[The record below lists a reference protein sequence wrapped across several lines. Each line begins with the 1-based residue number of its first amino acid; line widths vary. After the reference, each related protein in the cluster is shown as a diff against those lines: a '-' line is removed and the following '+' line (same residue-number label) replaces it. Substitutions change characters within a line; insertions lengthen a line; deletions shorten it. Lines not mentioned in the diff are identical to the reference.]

1 MSYSGMDLL
10 TLDEM
15 KYIIDKTGDWI
26 LHGVKDYE
34 VILSSEILGVY
45 EKYYSLEDA
54 SQLEEVL
61 AYLYE
66 TQGAI
71 QGDEKKLAYQYARYL
86 FPYNE
91 LDLDIQRAR
100 PRCTV
105 GEYTV
110 IDVPTINPKYYN
122 ACWLIKNI
130 DFDLNA
136 FLEKGDVEMRTQLL
150 MWTQWLSTA
159 RKSDNAQVL
168 PKVVYELTSSGKYR
182 LAFNLS
188 SEEDLFATFYIKSD
202 VSEKVRT
209 IKCKNYKDYILTGI
223 DLIPEMSNY
232 LGSDITRLF
241 LPDTI
246 NQPKS

>member
-1 MSYSGMDLL
+1 MSYSGIDILK
-10 TLDEM
+10 LDEM
-15 KYIIDKTGDWI
+15 KYIIDKTGDWL
-26 LHGVKDYE
+26 LHGVTEDE
-34 VILSSEILGVY
+34 VILSSETLGVH
-45 EKYYSLEDA
+45 ERHYSLEDA
-54 SQLEEVL
+54 SQLVGVL

-71 QGDEKKLAYQYARYL
+71 HGVEKKLAYQYARYL

-91 LDLDIQRAR
+91 LDLDVQRAR
-100 PRCTV
+100 VRCSI

-110 IDVPTINPKYYN
+110 IDVPMIKSTNDDV
-122 ACWLIKNI
+122 CWLIKNI

-150 MWTQWLSTA
+150 TWTEWLSTA
-159 RKSDNAQVL
+159 RKSDYAQVL
-168 PKVVYELTSSGKYR
+168 SKVVYDLTASGKYR

-188 SEEDLFATFYIKSD
+188 TEEDVFATFYIESD
-202 VSEKVRT
+202 VGDKVRT
-209 IKCKNYKDYILTGI
+209 IKCKNYKDYILTAI
-223 DLIPEMSNY
+223 DLIPEMWNHH
-232 LGSDITRLF
+232 GSDVNRLF